1 VADVAFA
8 AGLIP
13 VLEAR
18 GAAIANAVGQG
29 TFAVLLL
36 VFARR
41 LVWPVDWRPRV
52 FARVLAMSVLAGLA
66 GWAVVRSLD
75 GFPGVALAAGAELG
89 TFLLLAPTLHIVS
102 VDDAKW
108 AEQAIGGLLG
118 RLIRLCAPR

>member
-1 VADVAFA
+1 
-8 AGLIP
+8 
-13 VLEAR
+13 
-18 GAAIANAVGQG
+18 
-29 TFAVLLL
+29 
-36 VFARR
+36 
-41 LVWPVDWRPRV
+41 
-52 FARVLAMSVLAGLA
+52 MVLAGLA

-102 VDDAKW
+102 ADDAKW